1 MFKLSTQKPINFLI
15 KLFNYSI
22 LLLLSLIIIS
32 CGSDNKSDNKSD
44 NGSEVKI
51 TKEELLNIYKNI
63 INEDNLVSKSKGY
76 SKYEYITSEEVG
88 GEVIKLTIRNDGN
101 FPDDISN
108 FEGEIYPIYDVS
120 KKGRLEISSR
130 KASYINFRLNKND
143 EITMDN
149 IMSHYYDHKYS
160 NAIQMS
166 GYGLSYTVQTSR
178 VKEPYIK
185 INRYN
190 KINDNSSIYSS
201 ITMNK
206 YGDTIMYNKV
216 NPKEIFSKSNVVSL
230 NPTSTEKK
238 KIESYSSQARVSRID
253 DVIDTLK
260 VEGKFL
266 EFLVYEGKF
275 SDEKPIGIHYERTNG
290 FVSSKTTYQE
300 GGVMSQK
307 ITYDV
312 IYPNTSNEMG
322 KGYDYPTLKHFD
334 MVNMVFNNQKKYN
347 VKTDNNGYVSF
358 IPTYILREEN
368 YKDGMK
374 EGEYNINVGLG
385 TYTKEGVYINTNY
398 IPKFRLNYSGGR
410 LNGKQVVYYKD
421 RILEES
427 VYEMDDLI
435 SYVNYGYYGSSVR
448 NQENYSNGVITRKS
462 FNRKGELIDESMRK
476 SKETKSPELR
486 SIPSINA
493 NN

>member
-1 MFKLSTQKPINFLI
+1 MFKLSTQKPINYLI

-76 SKYEYITSEEVG
+76 SNYEYITSEEVG

-108 FEGEIYPIYDVS
+108 FEGEIYPIYKVS

-230 NPTSTEKK
+230 NRPSNE
-238 KIESYSSQARVSRID
+238 IESNYNQTRMSVMD
-253 DVIDTLK
+253 DAMDTLK

-290 FVSSKTTYQE
+290 FVESKTTYQE

-312 IYPNTSNEMG
+312 FYPNTSNEG
-322 KGYDYPTLKHFD
+322 GRWYDAIGKHFD

-347 VKTDNNGYVSF
+347 VETDNNGYVSF
-358 IPTYILREEN
+358 IPPNILREEN

-385 TYTKEGVYINTNY
+385 TYTKGVFINMNY

-410 LNGKQVVYYKD
+410 LNGKQVVYDGD
-421 RILEES
+421 RISEES

-435 SYVNYGYYGSSVR
+435 SYVLYYYFPQSADGYKLKE
-448 NQENYSNGVITRKS
+448 QENYSDGVIKTKS
-462 FNRKGELIDESMRK
+462 FNRKGELIDESMMK
-476 SKETKSPELR
+476 SKVSTSPRLIR
-486 SIPSINA
+486 IPLLNG